1 MGSLIYQEVK
11 QRKWLFAAAFFLFV
25 IFYYAYG
32 QKTEKMESLFMLFP
46 LLATA
51 TIFGA
56 EEEIEYIIVGR
67 IPLWQVMVVRFVT
80 IYLSVTALP
89 TVFILCTRQSYVMMK
104 ILLTFWVTILL
115 MCAVGL
121 FWRIV
126 LKSAF
131 TSLLFSSLTYSLF
144 SVLGWRLTKPEWLCV
159 FVPFGAISISD
170 EYFYL
175 NRLVI
180 TLVTVL
186 LLTVCGFAL
195 RKRQNV

>member
-11 QRKWLFAAAFFLFV
+11 QRKWMFLIAFALFV

-32 QKTEKMESLFMLFP
+32 QKTESMESLFVLFP
-46 LLATA
+46 LLSTA
-51 TIFGA
+51 LIFGA

-67 IPLWQVMVVRFVT
+67 IPLWQVMVVRFLT
-80 IYLSVTALP
+80 IYLSATLLP
-89 TVFILCTRQSYVMMK
+89 TVFILCTRQSYVMTK
-104 ILLTFWVTILL
+104 ILLAYWISILF

-131 TSLLFSSLTYSLF
+131 TSLLFSSLTYSA
-144 SVLGWRLTKPEWLCV
+144 VAALGWKLYETGWLCV
-159 FVPFGAISISD
+159 FVPLGSISISD

-175 NRLVI
+175 NRLTV
-180 TLVTVL
+180 TLATVVL
-186 LLTVCGFAL
+186 LTAAGFAL

>member
-1 MGSLIYQEVK
+1 
-11 QRKWLFAAAFFLFV
+11 
-25 IFYYAYG
+25 
-32 QKTEKMESLFMLFP
+32 
-46 LLATA
+46 
-51 TIFGA
+51 
-56 EEEIEYIIVGR
+56 
-67 IPLWQVMVVRFVT
+67 
-80 IYLSVTALP
+80 
-89 TVFILCTRQSYVMMK
+89 MMK
-104 ILLTFWVTILL
+104 ILLTFWITILL